1 MFSKSLCCML
11 EPCLEPNT
19 HPESELFPHRRASNW
34 SGRK

>member
-1 MFSKSLCCML
+1 MFSKSLCCM
-11 EPCLEPNT
+11 LEPNT